1 MLELPNDLNL
11 SRSHNYVSRDTK
23 NTQQNFT
30 ETPCIYPK
38 TQYNEVTKRE
48 YRDSS
53 HFSIEK
59 PTFFATIYPKPVN
72 LFNYY
77 REE

>member
-1 MLELPNDLNL
+1 MTSIFLVPIIM
-11 SRSHNYVSRDTK
+11 YQGIQK

-30 ETPCIYPK
+30 ETPCIYTK